1 MTITVQDWMV
11 EDAQR
16 LAECRHDHPL
26 SILGP
31 QSQDN
36 GGWVIRVW
44 MPEANNVTLLSGSE
58 EIRHGNSTP
67 SLDLR
72 NRGQSRP
79 WEYLQGAR
87 ESWRDDP

>member
-16 LAECRHDHPL
+16 LAECRHDHPF

-44 MPEANNVTLLSGSE
+44 MPEANNVTLLTGSE
-58 EIRHGNSTP
+58 EIAMATP
-67 SLDLR
+67 HH
-72 NRGQSRP
+72 P
-79 WEYLQGAR
+79 WIFET
-87 ESWRDDP
+87 